1 MKRREFISLLGAA
14 GVYPRAAC
22 AQQPAIP
29 SVGFIAL
36 AGHVREWIDAFE
48 AGLREQGRIPG
59 QTIRVEQRYAASDL
73 DRMREH
79 IKALLV
85 GGTAVF
91 VAAGSNAAAMVQE
104 LSSTAAIVVPSLD
117 VFETARVGGTIARP
131 QGQVTGFAT
140 LHTELIPKRNEL
152 LRNIVPRVRRI
163 AFVVNQKNRNHD
175 LMIPVFKAAAVG
187 MGLAMDAVA
196 VGDVAEIEGALKRA
210 KAEGADA
217 VVFMRDFS
225 FESHRPVLISAAT
238 AAGLPSVFDD
248 AAFVRLGGLMSYAPD
263 RSDLFRRAATYVV
276 KLLDG
281 AKPSDLPIQLP
292 VRFELVINMRTAK
305 ALGITI
311 SPILLAQADE
321 LIE

>member
-14 GVYPRAAC
+14 GVYPRAGC
-22 AQQPAIP
+22 AQQSAIP

-36 AGHVREWIDAFE
+36 AGDVREWIEAFE

-59 QTIRVEQRYAASDL
+59 RTIRVEQRYADSDL

-79 IKALLV
+79 IKALLA
-85 GGTAVF
+85 GGTTVF

-140 LHTELIPKRNEL
+140 LHAELIPKRNAF
-152 LRNIVPRVRRI
+152 LREIVTRARRI
-163 AFVVNQKNRNHD
+163 AFVVNSRNRNHEF
-175 LMIPVFKAAAVG
+175 MISIFKAAAEG

-196 VGDVAEIEGALKRA
+196 VGDVAEIEDALKRA

-225 FESHRPVLISAAT
+225 FESHRPVLVSAAT

-248 AAFVRLGGLMSYAPD
+248 ASFVRLGGLMSYAPD
-263 RSDLFRRAATYVV
+263 RPDLFRRAATYVI

-292 VRFELVINMRTAK
+292 VKFELVINMRTAK
-305 ALGITI
+305 ALGLSIPPTM
-311 SPILLAQADE
+311 LALADE
-321 LIE
+321 VIE